1 MLCVSSPALEEL
13 ESGLVEDWFKTWTV
27 LNLTRTE
34 WNKCS
39 QPQEGSVCTGVVEV
53 HDVSRRFEVRRK
65 SQYIYCLVMV
75 NGLVEEKWE

>member
-13 ESGLVEDWFKTWTV
+13 ESSLGGDWFKTWTT
-27 LNLTRTE
+27 LSLTRIE

-39 QPQEGSVCTGVVEV
+39 QPQEGSVCTGVVYV

-65 SQYIYCLVMV
+65 SQYRFGLVMV
-75 NGLVEEKWE
+75 GSLVKEKM